1 MDVPDGAWYTDAV
14 TWAAENGVVSGI
26 GGSRFDPSGFV
37 TREQTAEILYNY
49 AHNKGYDVSARAD
62 LTAFPDAASVS
73 GWAEE
78 ALSWAN
84 AAGLINGT
92 VRDGQTILDPQG
104 SASRAQVAM
113 ILMNYVEHVVNA

>member
-1 MDVPDGAWYTDAV
+1 M
-14 TWAAENGVVSGI
+14 
-26 GGSRFDPSGFV
+26 
-37 TREQTAEILYNY
+37 
-49 AHNKGYDVSARAD
+49 
-62 LTAFPDAASVS
+62 FPDAGSVS
-73 GWAEE
+73 GWAEK

>member
-1 MDVPDGAWYTDAV
+1 
-14 TWAAENGVVSGI
+14 
-26 GGSRFDPSGFV
+26 
-37 TREQTAEILYNY
+37 EILYNY
-49 AHNKGYDVSARAD
+49 AHSKGYDVSARAD

-84 AAGLINGT
+84 VAGLINGT